1 MAYGAPTNLD
11 LSACNVTAT
20 GGSTVQTLA
29 DLGKAVGDN
38 ATAVAA
44 AQDAASSAQT
54 TAAAASA
61 SAGTAQTNAT
71 AATASAA
78 TALTTAQAAQ
88 TTAAAAQTTAN
99 AAVPSN
105 MAGKP
110 NGYAPLDS
118 NAGILVPISAQDNKT
133 AVISFNE
140 GVTASNA
147 QSVLNFYGS
156 GANNKTA
163 QIWSIIESDSNSAL
177 TLNYIQRVRSF
188 ADGYTDLGMASMAW
202 NNIYSK
208 TAVQVTSDATQK
220 TIIGSLGDANYA
232 DGQKLASALFG
243 LDTAMFQLNASIAAK
258 GAANARLHAGFIAQ
272 QVEAAIT
279 AAGLDPAKYALWTNS
294 PVYETTEV
302 DTGKKD
308 AQGNAITESVTSL
321 KKDANGNQVY
331 TQMLRYDQ
339 ILCVLFEACKAK
351 IAAQDTSL
359 ASLNARIAVLETKI
373 AATGGAA

>member
-54 TAAAASA
+54 TAASAAA
-61 SAGTAQTNAT
+61 TAATAQTNAT
-71 AATASAA
+71 AAVSSAA
-78 TALTTAQAAQ
+78 TANA
-88 TTAAAAQTTAN
+88 TAAAAQTTAN
-99 AAVPSN
+99 AAVPTS
-105 MAGKP
+105 MAGQP

-118 NAGILVPISAQDNKT
+118 NGEVLIGPSTADNRTASIMFNSVGTPSSAQSLLK
-133 AVISFNE
+133 F
-140 GVTASNA
+140 
-147 QSVLNFYGS
+147 FGS
-156 GANNKTA
+156 GSSQPA
-163 QIWSIIESDSNSAL
+163 QIWSFMDSDSKSCISF
-177 TLNYIQRVRSF
+177 NYIQRIRGYS
-188 ADGYTDLGMASMAW
+188 DGFTDLGMASMAW

-208 TAVQVTSDATQK
+208 TAVQVTSDVTQK
-220 TIIGSLGDANYA
+220 TIIGSLGDTNYA
-232 DGQKLASALFG
+232 DGQKLASALFS

-308 AQGNAITESVTSL
+308 AQGNAIIENVTSL
-321 KKDANGNQVY
+321 KKDARGNQVY

-351 IAAQDTSL
+351 IAVQDT
-359 ASLNARIAVLETKI
+359 ALEAKS
-373 AATGGAA
+373 AAPATGSAS

>member
-29 DLGKAVGDN
+29 DLGKAVADN
-38 ATAVAA
+38 ATAVAT
-44 AQDAASSAQT
+44 AQ
-54 TAAAASA
+54 TAAATAQTDASA
-61 SAGTAQTNAT
+61 ASATAATAQTNAS
-71 AATASAA
+71 AAAASAA

-99 AAVPSN
+99 AAVPTS
-105 MAGKP
+105 MAGQP
-110 NGYAPLDS
+110 NGYSALD
-118 NAGILVPISAQDNKT
+118 NYAGILVPTSTQDNKT
-133 AVISFNE
+133 SVITFNE
-140 GVTASNA
+140 GVTASGA

-156 GANNKTA
+156 GASNKPA
-163 QIWSIIESDSNSAL
+163 QIWSITDSDSNTAL
-177 TLNYIQRVRSF
+177 TMNYIQRVRSYG
-188 ADGYTDLGMASMAW
+188 DGYTDLGMASMAW

-220 TIIGSLGDANYA
+220 TIIGSLGDATYT

-243 LDTAMFQLNASIAAK
+243 LDTTMFQLNASIAAK
-258 GAANARLHAGFIAQ
+258 GAENARLHAGFIAQ
-272 QVEAAIT
+272 NVEAAIT
-279 AAGLDPAKYALWTNS
+279 AAGLDPSKYALWTNS
-294 PVYETTEV
+294 PVYETAEV

-308 AQGNAITESVTSL
+308 EQGNAIIENVTSL

-351 IAAQDTSL
+351 IAAQESALSALTTRV
-359 ASLNARIAVLETKI
+359 AALEAK
-373 AATGGAA
+373 AGA